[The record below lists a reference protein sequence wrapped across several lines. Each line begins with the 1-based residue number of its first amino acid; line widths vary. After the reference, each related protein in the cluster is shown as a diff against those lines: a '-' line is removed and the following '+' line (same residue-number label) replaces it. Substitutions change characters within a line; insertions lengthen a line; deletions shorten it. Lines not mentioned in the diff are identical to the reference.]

1 MSILCGCCDLE
12 SALTVMVQSG
22 VHHALVYYIHMFEF
36 NTRLQAKSALAVIVN
51 KVEPH
56 FQQFVKLTDTE
67 LSNVKTALITC
78 IRTKNLHV
86 KLTDRQGSSDYH
98 ITCVLEM
105 LRHLTANP
113 DNMLSFGLSTF
124 LGLYHSMLLE
134 PDLSD
139 AAEEI
144 LLLVNIVCDHPATRK
159 AVREQN
165 GQLLTTLETLTT
177 NESLQS
183 RAVEVIWKILNE
195 DTATDHGM

>member
-67 LSNVKTALITC
+67 LSNVQTALITC